1 MTTYKDSLLGLSR
14 VTLVLSPLLGPLMMC
29 MQVPCPPSLRS
40 QTLKDIQSWS
50 NN

>member
-14 VTLVLSPLLGPLMMC
+14 ATLVLSPLLGPLMMK
-29 MQVPCPPSLRS
+29 VPCPPSLRS